1 MFHSESVGIN
11 RVTGVL
17 GPILLLLAF
26 SFPARGEVT
35 EFIRTDSFYS
45 WLRLIAANNGNLHA
59 GEGVAEYISSLAP
72 GSMSHY
78 GYNGLCLMNSG
89 NFEGAIPFYDLALEI
104 DGDNVECLSGRGFCN
119 YSIGRLESAI
129 DDLTAVLEID
139 SLRIGDYEI
148 LGRAH
153 SENGNLNEAYHW
165 FTLGIELSHDSEE
178 LSALHLHRARCYR
191 LAGDYESAHSDL
203 NQAIYWNPST
213 PYPHSKKGEL
223 YYLTMKDEDAVE
235 SFSRAIEM
243 GITNGYLVDV
253 LFQRALSYIE
263 MKEYDAAV
271 ADITELLRHEPGRIN
286 AYYFRGLS
294 YFYQGDDEHCSDDLE
309 HFLEVGSDPRLIP
322 EARSILTATEIYRQ

>member
-1 MFHSESVGIN
+1 MALPRANDPSDAHLLGGIAADDSMALRRLMDRYDRLVRYTAYRISRERCRRDPLWLDSVASEVWTDLCRAARAGRTQAVADIQSYLIQIARRRCIDALRRRGETPVGSGAN
-11 RVTGVL
+11 EAAYTQVPAAEEDTAH
-17 GPILLLLAF
+17 LLA
-26 SFPARGEVT
+26 
-35 EFIRTDSFYS
+35 
-45 WLRLIAANNGNLHA
+45 
-59 GEGVAEYISSLAP
+59 
-72 GSMSHY
+72 
-78 GYNGLCLMNSG
+78 
-89 NFEGAIPFYDLALEI
+89 
-104 DGDNVECLSGRGFCN
+104 
-119 YSIGRLESAI
+119 
-129 DDLTAVLEID
+129 
-139 SLRIGDYEI
+139 
-148 LGRAH
+148 
-153 SENGNLNEAYHW
+153 
-165 FTLGIELSHDSEE
+165 TLEE